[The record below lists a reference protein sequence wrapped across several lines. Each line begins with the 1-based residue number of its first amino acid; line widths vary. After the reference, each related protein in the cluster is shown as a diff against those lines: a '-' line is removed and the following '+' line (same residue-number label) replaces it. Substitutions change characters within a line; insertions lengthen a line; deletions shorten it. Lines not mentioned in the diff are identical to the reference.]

1 MCIAKY
7 DTKGEST
14 RPPTGNKEG
23 LLLLLHPAL
32 GLGLVATLG
41 LGLGLGLG
49 LRLRLP
55 SVMASGSA

>member
-23 LLLLLHPAL
+23 LLLLHPAL
-32 GLGLVATLG
+32 GLGLVETLG